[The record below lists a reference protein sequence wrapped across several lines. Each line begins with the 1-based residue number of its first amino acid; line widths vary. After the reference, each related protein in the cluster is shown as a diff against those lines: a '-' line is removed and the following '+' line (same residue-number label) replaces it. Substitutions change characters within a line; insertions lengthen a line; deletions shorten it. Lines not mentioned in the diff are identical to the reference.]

1 MQNKM
6 TENYFVGAFTAKSQM
21 KLGIVCMLGMKGPQ
35 GKEQK
40 PNSKGKERKGRKK
53 GEHSGKLT
61 QSLGSRN
68 VGT

>member
-40 PNSKGKERKGRKK
+40 PNSKGKERKRRVNSD
-53 GEHSGKLT
+53 HSWKLT
-61 QSLGSRN
+61 QSLCSIT
-68 VGT
+68 VVT